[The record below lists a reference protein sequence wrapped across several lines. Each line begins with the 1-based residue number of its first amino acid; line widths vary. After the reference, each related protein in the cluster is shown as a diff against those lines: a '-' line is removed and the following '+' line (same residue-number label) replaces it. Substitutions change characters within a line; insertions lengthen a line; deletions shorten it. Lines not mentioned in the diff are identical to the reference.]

1 MKVGLIG
8 YGTIGRTLA
17 DAIRGGDAGD
27 VTLVVVLD
35 LFETSPFGGEPDEPA
50 YTTDIVAFLAQE
62 TELVIE
68 AASQSVLRKFAA
80 QVLAAGKNLMAMS
93 VGAFAD
99 ADFLQQ
105 MRELAEQRGQ
115 RIYLPS
121 GAIGGLDAL
130 SAAAIDEI
138 DEVVLTTTKPPGGL
152 QGVELEPGIDL
163 ATLTEPVCI
172 YEGPAVE
179 AVKRFPKNVNVA
191 AALSLAGI
199 GVHKTRV
206 RVVADPNSTRNSHRV
221 EARGRFGQ
229 FTIELR
235 LLPSPTNPRTSYL
248 ASLSAIRMLRNL
260 TEPVRIGG

>member
-17 DAIRGGDAGD
+17 DAIRSGAAGD
-27 VTLVVVLD
+27 VTLVAVLD
-35 LFETSPFGGEPDEPA
+35 IFEASPFSGQPGEPA
-50 YTTDIVAFLAQE
+50 YTTDADAFLARD
-62 TELVIE
+62 TDLVIE
-68 AASQSVLRKFAA
+68 AASQAVLRKFAA
-80 QVLAAGKNLMAMS
+80 QVLAAGKDLLAMS
-93 VGAFAD
+93 VGTFAD
-99 ADFLQQ
+99 VDFLEQ
-105 MRELAEQRGQ
+105 MRELAERHGR
-115 RIYLPS
+115 RIYLPA

-138 DEVVLTTTKPPGGL
+138 DEVVLTTTKPPAGL
-152 QGVELEPGIDL
+152 QSVGLEPAVDL
-163 ATLTEPVCI
+163 STITEPTCI

-206 RVVADPNSTRNSHRV
+206 RIVADPASTSNTHRV

-229 FTIELR
+229 FSMELR

-248 ASLSAIRMLRNL
+248 ASLSAIRMLRKL
-260 TEPVRIGG
+260 TEPIRIGG